1 MPFGKR
7 RAALFSLGVYLISR
21 MAVNAFTGSLM
32 WFVSFLIVDSGLR
45 PVLPDLVSVTNVIE
59 RPEPLLTQTP
69 AAATK
74 GWAYEKT
81 ADKFKGRVQRASLVS
96 ANTIQF
102 DYPYTGKTPATLTIR
117 ERDGNTTVYI
127 EVDKGQFNRSFQ
139 NGNAKVRF
147 DGKAPVTY
155 PLTAAANGRA
165 NIVFFDVDQKLINQ
179 IKAARTM
186 TVAINFYGQPVRQ
199 LEFRTAGLRWPL

>member
-1 MPFGKR
+1 
-7 RAALFSLGVYLISR
+7 

-45 PVLPDLVSVTNVIE
+45 PVLPDPVSVTYVIE
-59 RPEPLLTQTP
+59 RPGPLLTQTP

-117 ERDGNTTVYI
+117 ERDGSTTVYI

-139 NGNAKVRF
+139 NGSAKVRF

-165 NIVFFDVDQKLINQ
+165 NIVFFDADQKLINQ

>member
-1 MPFGKR
+1 MAVLLFTISLLHVTWCPIAGL
-7 RAALFSLGVYLISR
+7 ALRLTGPDSVLISH
-21 MAVNAFTGSLM
+21 V
-32 WFVSFLIVDSGLR
+32 
-45 PVLPDLVSVTNVIE
+45 PE
-59 RPEPLLTQTP
+59 RPATSLTQTP

-74 GWAYEKT
+74 GWTYEKT
-81 ADKFKGRVQRASLVS
+81 ADKFKGRWQKASLVS

-102 DYPYTGKTPATLTIR
+102 DYPYGRTPATLTIR

-165 NIVFFDVDQKLINQ
+165 NIVFFDADQKLINQ

-186 TVAINFYGQPVRQ
+186 SVAISFYGQPVRQ
-199 LEFRTAGLRWPL
+199 LDFRTAGLRWPL